1 MARHHVVYI
10 TDRPPINAWPV
21 LFTIAVIFAF
31 WKILLAALSV
41 AVLVACLWLAVR
53 WWRGQIDRCRFAST
67 TGYGQHADDQHT
79 ALHRGDPYGVHGEHP
94 PADLD

>member
-21 LFTIAVIFAF
+21 ILTVAVIFAF

-53 WWRGQIDRCRFAST
+53 WWRGQIDAQMRVHDRLRPTRRRPA
-67 TGYGQHADDQHT
+67 
-79 ALHRGDPYGVHGEHP
+79 HR
-94 PADLD
+94 PAPR